1 MDAIKKKMEKLANET
16 AEAEAR
22 IVKYEAMKA
31 ANEQEADKYEEQ
43 LRIVQKKIQA
53 LEGSY
58 DMCIEDL
65 FNQTVKLEAMD
76 KKASMAEGE
85 VSGLRSKQILLQE
98 HAEKQEER
106 LAKSILELAISSQ
119 RADVIVKTKHSLE
132 NGVSSNE
139 EQIDNLEKQLKDAQF
154 VNGESERKYE
164 DISRKMATIEAD
176 AARGNERANAAEK
189 KIMDIEEELR
199 VVGATMQTLEVGEE
213 KSRSRE
219 ELLQVQIMD
228 LIHKLKASEYRGEN
242 ADMNI
247 QRLNVRID
255 QIEEDLMQVKLTI
268 KKSSDDLD
276 CIFEDMIQ
284 MRV

>member
-1 MDAIKKKMEKLANET
+1 MDSIKKKMEKLANET
-16 AEAEAR
+16 SEAETR
-22 IVKYEAMKA
+22 IVKFEAMKT
-31 ANEQEADKYEEQ
+31 ANEQEADKFEEQ
-43 LRIVQKKIQA
+43 LRIVQKKIQG

-76 KKASMAEGE
+76 KKAGMAESE

-98 HAEKQEER
+98 RAEKQEER
-106 LAKSILELAISSQ
+106 VAKAVLELAISSQ
-119 RADVIVKTKHSLE
+119 KADVIVKTKHSLE

-139 EQIDNLEKQLKDAQF
+139 EQIDSLEKQVKDAQF

-164 DISRKMATIEAD
+164 DISRKMATLDSD
-176 AARGNERANAAEK
+176 AVRGNERANAAEK

-213 KSRSRE
+213 QSRIRE
-219 ELLQVQIMD
+219 DHLQTQILD
-228 LIHKLKASEYRGEN
+228 LMNKLKASDYRGEN

-268 KKSSDDLD
+268 KRSGDDLEQ
-276 CIFEDMIQ
+276 IFEDMLQ

>member
-164 DISRKMATIEAD
+164 DISRKW
-176 AARGNERANAAEK
+176 R
-189 KIMDIEEELR
+189 
-199 VVGATMQTLEVGEE
+199 Q
-213 KSRSRE
+213 
-219 ELLQVQIMD
+219 
-228 LIHKLKASEYRGEN
+228 
-242 ADMNI
+242 
-247 QRLNVRID
+247 
-255 QIEEDLMQVKLTI
+255 
-268 KKSSDDLD
+268 
-276 CIFEDMIQ
+276 
-284 MRV
+284 

>member
-1 MDAIKKKMEKLANET
+1 
-16 AEAEAR
+16 
-22 IVKYEAMKA
+22 
-31 ANEQEADKYEEQ
+31 
-43 LRIVQKKIQA
+43 
-53 LEGSY
+53 
-58 DMCIEDL
+58 MCIEDL

-76 KKASMAEGE
+76 KKASMAESE

-106 LAKSILELAISSQ
+106 LAKAVLELAISSQ
-119 RADVIVKTKHSLE
+119 KADIIVKTKHSLE

-164 DISRKMATIEAD
+164 DISRKMATLDAD

-213 KSRSRE
+213 QSRIRE
-219 ELLQVQIMD
+219 DQLQVHILD
-228 LIHKLKASEYRGEN
+228 LIHKLKASDYRGEN

-276 CIFEDMIQ
+276 RIFEDMIQ

>member
-1 MDAIKKKMEKLANET
+1 
-16 AEAEAR
+16 
-22 IVKYEAMKA
+22 
-31 ANEQEADKYEEQ
+31 
-43 LRIVQKKIQA
+43 
-53 LEGSY
+53 
-58 DMCIEDL
+58 
-65 FNQTVKLEAMD
+65 
-76 KKASMAEGE
+76 
-85 VSGLRSKQILLQE
+85 
-98 HAEKQEER
+98 
-106 LAKSILELAISSQ
+106 
-119 RADVIVKTKHSLE
+119 
-132 NGVSSNE
+132 
-139 EQIDNLEKQLKDAQF
+139 
-154 VNGESERKYE
+154 
-164 DISRKMATIEAD
+164 MATLEAD
-176 AARGNERANAAEK
+176 AARGNERANAAEQ

-276 CIFEDMIQ
+276 IIFEDMI
-284 MRV
+284 